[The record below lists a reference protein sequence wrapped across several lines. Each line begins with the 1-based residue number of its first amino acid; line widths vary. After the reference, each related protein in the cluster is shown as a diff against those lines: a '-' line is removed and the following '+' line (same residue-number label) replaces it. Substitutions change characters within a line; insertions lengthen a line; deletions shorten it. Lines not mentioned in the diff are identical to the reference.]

1 MNRTQS
7 DPVIDE
13 VREVRH
19 RISERHGHDPERL
32 IEYYLEFQ
40 ERYRDR
46 LLVTPLETNAETAV
60 HSATRTT

>member
-1 MNRTQS
+1 MVSNKT

-19 RISERHGHDPERL
+19 RISARFGHDPERL
-32 IEYYLEFQ
+32 VAYYMELQ

-46 LLVTPLETNAETAV
+46 LIGSPLKEQSDP
-60 HSATRTT
+60 SAA